1 MLKVLTQ
8 YQEATGDPR
17 VVPALT
23 RYFHHHLEE
32 AGRRPLKDWAIY
44 RWADE
49 LVSILWLYNRTAD
62 PKLLT
67 LARTLHNQGTD
78 WRQHFATFQLT
89 SKTTTQQLGWGVEPK
104 GLPDLAMRAHGVNNA
119 MALKTSAIW
128 SLLSGET
135 ADRDAV
141 LGALDVIDRYH
152 GQPNGMFSADEHYAG
167 RDP

>member
-49 LVSILWLYNRTAD
+49 LLSIVWLYNRTAD

-67 LARTLHNQGTD
+67 LARTL
-78 WRQHFATFQLT
+78 
-89 SKTTTQQLGWGVEPK
+89 QQPGHR
-104 GLPDLAMRAHGVNNA
+104 LAAALRDVRAHVEDDQP
-119 MALKTSAIW
+119 S
-128 SLLSGET
+128 SSGGASSRRAFRISRCART
-135 ADRDAV
+135 ASTTRW
-141 LGALDVIDRYH
+141 R
-152 GQPNGMFSADEHYAG
+152 
-167 RDP
+167 